1 MRVIAVLGLLLFAQ
15 GAPPKDFSI
24 RMSFA
29 SCVGDSFDTASGV
42 FTRHPGTAGPVS
54 ARLTLTP
61 ADMKELFDAVVEAA
75 FWDLPQTLEPQ
86 ANADGTVTVTSGGAQ
101 FELEVRRDGSSH
113 TVKYNSGVTSED
125 PRLKRFNDL
134 VARITRVVGARPEVK
149 ALPAF
154 QLHCL

>member
-101 FELEVRRDGSSH
+101 FELEVRRDGSS
-113 TVKYNSGVTSED
+113 
-125 PRLKRFNDL
+125 
-134 VARITRVVGARPEVK
+134 
-149 ALPAF
+149 
-154 QLHCL
+154 